1 MPVLNTIELEGA
13 SSDSWLAAAHEALR
27 EASQTLRMIRR
38 MDVLGT
44 SAVVGAGG
52 VIEYR
57 TRVRLV
63 FEIDR

>member
-1 MPVLNTIELEGA
+1 MPVLNTIELQGA
-13 SSDSWLAAAHEALR
+13 SSESWLAAAHEALR
-27 EASQTLRMIRR
+27 EASQTLRKIRR

-44 SAVVGAGG
+44 SAIVDGGG

-57 TRVRLV
+57 TFVRLV